1 MIADHND
8 GPRTCSLCEHLAGC
22 QSPEACTALREA
34 YEAFVKRSGTLA
46 DSFGL
51 SYLERIDDPF
61 YEQAEEDRRRR
72 STLRDLILAAAALL
86 AVLGTLALINW
97 R

>member
-1 MIADHND
+1 MTADPHE

-22 QSPEACTALREA
+22 QSPEAC
-34 YEAFVKRSGTLA
+34 
-46 DSFGL
+46 
-51 SYLERIDDPF
+51 
-61 YEQAEEDRRRR
+61 EQAEEDRRRR